1 MVEYCLDVLVSVFHF
16 DISVQLNCFVKV
28 RRVYTSLLYSSRM
41 FVCGLSPPERLDRL
55 GCTVYRYLRL
65 GPGKVL
71 GKKNSRSIH
80 GFAGNPGKTGFY
92 SISSLKCAWR
102 FLVIRNF
109 YLHCCTILFNMAAR
123 SQIRDP
129 IGKNLSFIIVCI
141 IENML
146 FNRC

>member
-1 MVEYCLDVLVSVFHF
+1 MGSFIVAPKSNTPDWDMVEYCLDVLVSVFHF
-16 DISVQLNCFVKV
+16 DISVQLNCTVKV

-71 GKKNSRSIH
+71 GKKISRSIH

-92 SISSLKCAWR
+92 SSIYITLYY
-102 FLVIRNF
+102 RNNGLT
-109 YLHCCTILFNMAAR
+109 YWAEILCEASCWSGEGLR
-123 SQIRDP
+123 
-129 IGKNLSFIIVCI
+129 LT
-141 IENML
+141 
-146 FNRC
+146 